1 MPGWDGVVNLM
12 TKVSRRPLA
21 KGEKNKLQR
30 QLWRALV
37 RTRREADA
45 LAFFGE
51 ILTPTEVMMLTKRLE
66 ALRMLNQ
73 RRSYREIR
81 ERLKVMP
88 NTITRLSNI
97 LHRQGDHFRKLL
109 LVLLEP

>member
-1 MPGWDGVVNLM
+1 
-12 TKVSRRPLA
+12 
-21 KGEKNKLQR
+21 
-30 QLWRALV
+30 
-37 RTRREADA
+37 
-45 LAFFGE
+45 
-51 ILTPTEVMMLTKRLE
+51 MLTKRLE

-88 NTITRLSNI
+88 NTITRLSNV